1 MLKKLKLSLAAV
13 VLALTVVLG
22 GGRAS
27 ALNDYGLGVSPMK
40 QTIILN
46 AGEKFTGSFTVTNP
60 ANNAGDFDYVVKVS
74 PFYATE
80 EYDVTYEKNGDY
92 NQMVD
97 WIRVGVSGGTLKPN
111 SIKEIPFVI
120 DVPKDA
126 PAGGQY
132 AAIVV
137 QAKPVDEG
145 NTNGGVNINQT
156 IGIAHTLFAEVTGT
170 THHDGEVT
178 SIDLPGF
185 MFGGKITGSSSVKNT
200 GNVHGKATY
209 KLQVSPLFSNE
220 EIFTNEEDPDTALI
234 LPDRTLYRN
243 TTWEETPAVGMFNVT
258 YTVEYEGII
267 AQVSKLVIVCPFWL
281 LFIIVFVIVAII
293 IWLIYRAKS
302 RKKSAKKSVDIA

>member
-1 MLKKLKLSLAAV
+1 MLKKIKFGLAV
-13 VLALTVVLG
+13 VALALVAVFG
-22 GGRAS
+22 GNRAS

-60 ANNAGDFDYVVKVS
+60 ANNAGDFEFVVKVS

-80 EYDVTYEKNGDY
+80 DYNISYEKNGDY

-97 WIRVGVSGGTLKPN
+97 WIKVGVTGGTLKPN
-111 SIKEIPFVI
+111 SVKEIPFAI

-132 AAIVV
+132 AAIIV
-137 QAKPVDEG
+137 QAKPVEKGDE
-145 NTNGGVNINQT
+145 NGGVNINQT
-156 IGIAHTLFAEVTGT
+156 IGIAHTIFAEVAGT
-170 THHDGEVT
+170 TYHDGAVT

-185 MFGGKITGSSSVKNT
+185 MFGGKITGSASVQNT

-209 KLQVSPLFSNE
+209 TLQVFPLFSDE
-220 EIFTNEEDPDTALI
+220 EIYTNEENPDTALI

-243 TTWEETPAVGMFNVT
+243 TTWEETPMVGMFNVT
-258 YTVEYEGII
+258 YTVEYEGIT

-281 LFIIVFVIVAII
+281 LFIIIFVIVAII
-293 IWLIYRAKS
+293 VWLVYRAKT